1 MIKAH
6 YRLTLSN
13 PRGRLVSV
21 SNREVLMPLYSI
33 PRRPFRP
40 QTSEPS
46 APINWRRGMIRIW
59 FLISAAWVM
68 SWVIYLIMGA
78 LETGLRPSDLLVIP
92 VLLFGPPVALLL
104 FGAATAWAFRG
115 FKVDEPPA
123 DNDR

>member
-1 MIKAH
+1 MIKAI
-6 YRLTLSN
+6 YRLTLST
-13 PRGRLVSV
+13 PARARQGSRSF
-21 SNREVLMPLYSI
+21 MPLYSI

-46 APINWRRGMIRIW
+46 TPINWRRGMIRIW

-78 LETGLRPSDLLVIP
+78 LETGLRSSDLLVIP

-115 FKVDEPPA
+115 FRVDQPPA

>member
-1 MIKAH
+1 
-6 YRLTLSN
+6 
-13 PRGRLVSV
+13 
-21 SNREVLMPLYSI
+21 MPLYSI

-68 SWVIYLIMGA
+68 GA
-78 LETGLRPSDLLVIP
+78 IETGLRPSDLLAIP

-115 FKVDEPPA
+115 FRVDQPPA